1 MHVVSSPGHPPSFHL
16 HTQNAP
22 LSSGLSLRAFTERN
36 AGNKKYGC
44 VTKTQLI
51 TLIMVFPK
59 ENLTYLDMIACKM
72 EAVMGCRLCFDKLRE
87 IQGSES

>member
-1 MHVVSSPGHPPSFHL
+1 MHLTIDHSTFLSFSCAIFSIFREL
-16 HTQNAP
+16 
-22 LSSGLSLRAFTERN
+22 
-36 AGNKKYGC
+36 
-44 VTKTQLI
+44 
-51 TLIMVFPK
+51 MVFPK

>member
-1 MHVVSSPGHPPSFHL
+1 
-16 HTQNAP
+16 
-22 LSSGLSLRAFTERN
+22 
-36 AGNKKYGC
+36 
-44 VTKTQLI
+44 
-51 TLIMVFPK
+51 MVFPK